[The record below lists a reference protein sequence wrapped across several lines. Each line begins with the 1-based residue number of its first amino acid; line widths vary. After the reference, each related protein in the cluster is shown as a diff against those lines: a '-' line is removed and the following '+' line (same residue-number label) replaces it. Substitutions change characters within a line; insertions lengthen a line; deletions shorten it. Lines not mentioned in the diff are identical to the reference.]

1 MTMINATTETSDS
14 QLFADSLPMI
24 QDALSLKHL
33 ELRLNPEWRSGEALH
48 RQRIREDIL
57 SHTKDTKDVL
67 DLSRPPHIKKGA
79 VSISHNS
86 FHGGYVYTKDA
97 EVSLGFDLELNHR
110 FQSALVLRVA
120 KEAEVQEAPSFAAL
134 WTAKEASFKAM
145 LRTAQPKTITEITLG
160 KWLKLAD
167 NIYSVQV
174 LAVSNRLPF
183 KPSIG
188 VVVCGPS
195 QTLSIFK
202 C

>member
-1 MTMINATTETSDS
+1 MTMTDTATETSDT

-24 QDALSLKHL
+24 RDVLSLKHL
-33 ELRLNPEWRSGEALH
+33 ELRLNHEWRSGEALH
-48 RQRIREDIL
+48 RQKIREDIM

-67 DLSRPPHIKKGA
+67 DLSRPPHVKKGA

-86 FHGGYVYTKDA
+86 FHGGYVYTKDD

-120 KEAEVQEAPSFAAL
+120 KEAEVQEAPSFGAL
-134 WTAKEASFKAM
+134 WAAKEASFKAM
-145 LRTAQPKTITEITLG
+145 IKNAQPKTITEITLG
-160 KWLKLAD
+160 KWLKLAE
-167 NIYSVQV
+167 NIHSVQV

-188 VVVCGPS
+188 VVVCGPN
-195 QTLSIFK
+195 QTLSIFR